1 VRGRG
6 YQGGVSFGPTVTPPI
21 VKQLLIANAAV
32 FFAQILSQGWL
43 GYDLLSALGAVVPRE
58 FFAGQIWQAFTYMFL
73 HGGLGHIA
81 VNMLTLWMF
90 GAPLALA
97 WGARRFLRFYLLCG
111 VGAGLLI
118 ATLPYVLGAV
128 GLHFP
133 SLSPSIPTLGA
144 SGAVYGVLLAYSLTW
159 PEHTI
164 MLLFPPIPIRAI
176 YLIPFVFALNYI
188 LGPSNVSH
196 VGHFGGVLA
205 AWILIR
211 REHGASLLP
220 NVASLRWRLKRWR
233 MRRQL
238 RAVRVEEDQWRR
250 RAREHD
256 DHRIH

>member
-1 VRGRG
+1 MR
-6 YQGGVSFGPTVTPPI
+6 
-21 VKQLLIANAAV
+21 LLT
-32 FFAQILSQGWL
+32 
-43 GYDLLSALGAVVPRE
+43 R
-58 FFAGQIWQAFTYMFL
+58 
-73 HGGLGHIA
+73 
-81 VNMLTLWMF
+81 
-90 GAPLALA
+90 
-97 WGARRFLRFYLLCG
+97 
-111 VGAGLLI
+111 
-118 ATLPYVLGAV
+118 
-128 GLHFP
+128 
-133 SLSPSIPTLGA
+133 A

-238 RAVRVEEDQWRR
+238 RAVRLEDDQWRR